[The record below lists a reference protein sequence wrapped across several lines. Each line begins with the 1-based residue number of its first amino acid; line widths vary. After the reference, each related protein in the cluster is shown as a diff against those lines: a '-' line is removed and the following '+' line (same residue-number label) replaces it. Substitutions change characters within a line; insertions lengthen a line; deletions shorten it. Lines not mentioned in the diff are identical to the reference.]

1 MPMVCRAVRFRRTD
15 GGNDLTCLAGMR
27 DSDHGGIR
35 HTQARLN
42 LHQMRVGQRHRT
54 EADAHQTDVEV
65 LCDGA
70 GCADT
75 ENEDVFG
82 ATEHID
88 RLLDLLEVKQLERTL
103 ERVDVAAKH
112 ALGNGLN
119 TVGFRQIFEYCS
131 TDLGEYFASISFI
144 SLNPAQRGSCKIE

>member
-1 MPMVCRAVRFRRTD
+1 
-15 GGNDLTCLAGMR
+15 
-27 DSDHGGIR
+27 
-35 HTQARLN
+35 
-42 LHQMRVGQRHRT
+42 MRVGQRHRT

-65 LCDGA
+65 LRDGA

-88 RLLDLLEVKQLERTL
+88 RLLDLLEVKQLECTL

-112 ALGNGLN
+112 TL
-119 TVGFRQIFEYCS
+119 
-131 TDLGEYFASISFI
+131 
-144 SLNPAQRGSCKIE
+144 